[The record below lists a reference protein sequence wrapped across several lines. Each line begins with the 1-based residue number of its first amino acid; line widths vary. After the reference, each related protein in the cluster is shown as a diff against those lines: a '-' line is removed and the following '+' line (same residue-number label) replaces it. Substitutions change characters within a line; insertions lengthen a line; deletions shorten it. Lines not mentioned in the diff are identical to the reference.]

1 MHIKVKSNNVSKG
14 VQDNEKLIETIL
26 AQLESLDHSEEI
38 VIDSD
43 FLITN
48 NIHYDLSD
56 LSEYDIF
63 VITKE
68 RDTHVYRGLSS
79 KSINSYGLVSDHF
92 IGKQINYTLSSGDTK
107 MFLIYSN
114 MWPAYTYPIYIIV
127 HDYKCTIKKFIMIFD
142 NIIKTCL

>member
-68 RDTHVYRGLSS
+68 RVHM
-79 KSINSYGLVSDHF
+79 F
-92 IGKQINYTLSSGDTK
+92 IGVYLLNQLTL
-107 MFLIYSN
+107 M
-114 MWPAYTYPIYIIV
+114 V
-127 HDYKCTIKKFIMIFD
+127 
-142 NIIKTCL
+142 